1 MPTESTIEYVG
12 ETQSEGNSELGKLRI
27 RLNSELGLLRIWGEH
42 RILHLKPS
50 YSTGTC
56 WFLEFEFYC
65 RVEAFLV
72 CTCGSTSGGS
82 KLCLYFIFMLPIFR
96 FLKLNNELKVLLISD
111 VATEKAAA
119 ALAVRVG
126 ELGLSDQT

>member
-1 MPTESTIEYVG
+1 M
-12 ETQSEGNSELGKLRI
+12 
-27 RLNSELGLLRIWGEH
+27 
-42 RILHLKPS
+42 
-50 YSTGTC
+50 
-56 WFLEFEFYC
+56 EFEFYY

-72 CTCGSTSGGS
+72 CTCGSASRGS
-82 KLCLYFIFMLPIFR
+82 AVLYFIFMLPIFR

-126 ELGLSDQT
+126 ELCLGDQTNFVWFQPLLFGRR

>member
-1 MPTESTIEYVG
+1 M
-12 ETQSEGNSELGKLRI
+12 
-27 RLNSELGLLRIWGEH
+27 
-42 RILHLKPS
+42 
-50 YSTGTC
+50 
-56 WFLEFEFYC
+56 EFEFYY

-82 KLCLYFIFMLPIFR
+82 KLCFIFYFMLPISR

-126 ELGLSDQT
+126 ELGLSDQTQQTLYGFNLFCLVGDETAVCSTLLLCLGKWHHLI